1 MAPTRRQAL
10 ARFVDVTPLDEEG
23 RAGAWLGFRPERS
36 RLGVDR
42 IEDFADL
49 GPGLTVPA
57 VFGLG
62 KVLRLL
68 RAARVAPPGDPM
80 ELVGR
85 GRVAAEWLERALGT
99 AVRLEL
105 RPRAGLRFVVWTEQG
120 VETVEDVEDVLE
132 DESIILVRRL
142 RGLHPVSFDRAS
154 VLRRRTERETWH
166 EVLDIERG

>member
-1 MAPTRRQAL
+1 MPPTRRQAI
-10 ARFVDVTPLDEEG
+10 ARFVDVTPLDEED

-36 RLGVDR
+36 HLGVDR

-68 RAARVAPPGDPM
+68 RAARVAPPADPM
-80 ELVGR
+80 ELVGH
-85 GRVAAEWLERALGT
+85 GGVAAEWLRRALGT
-99 AVRLEL
+99 TVRLEL
-105 RPRAGLRFVVWTEQG
+105 RPRTGLRFVVWTEQG

-132 DESIILVRRL
+132 DGSIILVRRL
-142 RGLHPVSFDRAS
+142 RGLQPVSFDRAS
-154 VLRRRTERETWH
+154 VLRRHTERETWH